1 MPQQAKIEFG
11 TSIRATSADPRRP
24 MCEQIPETALFVR
37 KLAELGTFARIS
49 AQHHWLS
56 YPSVWTDPMLMLARL
71 APEAGHMR
79 LLTSVIKLALH
90 NPVEMAEK
98 VVTLDHISSG
108 RFDFGIAVGYQEA
121 ELEAVGITRKDRVA
135 RLEESLELMKR
146 LWTGEEVTYQGRF
159 WQIAR
164 RRMGFSPVQKPHPP
178 FWVAAQSVGAARR
191 AARIGNILMAPQVA
205 WKDLAILVEEYKNVC
220 AKEGREGLIGVNRNF
235 AWAKDRSAA
244 IQESSNRV
252 KAMMQTYQNWDMREK
267 TTLEIVLDPQRN
279 YDDWAILGSAQECVD
294 IIGRFKNEL
303 GLNYIGLT
311 IMNMPK
317 EFSAKMDYVQRLS
330 EEVLSKMVG

>member
-1 MPQQAKIEFG
+1 MPQQAQIEFG
-11 TSIRATSADPRRP
+11 TSIRATSADAGRP
-24 MCEQIPETALFVR
+24 VSEQINETVLFVR
-37 KLAELGTFARIS
+37 KLAELGTFARIT

-98 VVTLDHISSG
+98 VVTLDHISGG

-135 RLEESLELMKR
+135 RLEESLDLMKR
-146 LWTGEEVTYQGRF
+146 LWAGEEVTYQGQF
-159 WQIAR
+159 WKITR
-164 RRMGFSPVQKPHPP
+164 RRMGYGPVQKPHPP
-178 FWVAAQSVGAARR
+178 IWVAAQSVGAARR
-191 AARIGNILMAPQVA
+191 AARIGNILMAPQVS
-205 WKDLAILVEEYKNVC
+205 WNDLSILVGEFRDAC
-220 AKEGREGLIGVNRNF
+220 AGKGRTGLIGVNRNF
-235 AWAKDRSAA
+235 AVAKDRETA
-244 IQESSNRV
+244 ILESGDRV
-252 KAMMQTYQNWDMREK
+252 RTMMKTYRSWDMRET
-267 TTLEIVLDPQRN
+267 TTLKIVLEPERD
-279 YDDWAILGSAQECVD
+279 YGEWAIIGSAQECVD
-294 IIGRFKNEL
+294 TISRYRDEL

-330 EEVLSKMVG
+330 EEVLSKVH